1 MRKNIHALLVPLL
14 LLSFL
19 VFSAWAAYQA
29 ATRVSE
35 VSDRDYYSKG
45 LKYNNTLLEKR
56 AASVMGW
63 QLRSELHAG
72 ILTQFL
78 VDNDGKP
85 VSGATGILV
94 FASPRDTALLTIPL
108 TETAP
113 GVYRAHL
120 PQMTGEHLVRADFE
134 RAGARMS
141 RRILLT
147 I

>member
-1 MRKNIHALLVPLL
+1 MRKNIHALLVPVL

-19 VFSAWAAYQA
+19 VFSGWAAYQA

-45 LKYNNTLLEKR
+45 LRYNNTLLEKR

-63 QLRSELHAG
+63 QLRSELHQG
-72 ILTQFL
+72 TLTQFL
-78 VDNDGKP
+78 VDTDGKP
-85 VSGATGILV
+85 VSGAKGTLF
-94 FASPRDTALLTIPL
+94 FASTRDSSLLTIPL

-113 GVYRAHL
+113 GIYSASL
-120 PQMTGEHLVRADFE
+120 PLVAGEHLVRADFE
-134 RAGARMS
+134 RDGARIS